1 MFEFRHVLDDFNMA
15 RFKFPEEEDLK
26 TVGEVLQLSQDALNQ
41 DPHQLPGQL
50 IGRIAHVSTVKLPSI
65 SRCCNNFYL
74 SFLSSFLKQ
83 KNSFISLHLEVYH
96 CLFCPFY
103 FYNYKVHQKWLIC
116 VSTYSPICDK
126 PVSRPEPNSS

>member
-50 IGRIAHVSTVKLPSI
+50 IGRIAHVSTVKLPI
-65 SRCCNNFYL
+65 VCLAITTFT
-74 SFLSSFLKQ
+74 FHF
-83 KNSFISLHLEVYH
+83 SLH
-96 CLFCPFY
+96 F
-103 FYNYKVHQKWLIC
+103 
-116 VSTYSPICDK
+116 
-126 PVSRPEPNSS
+126 